1 MVLDLL
7 LMAVAFAAVRSAD
20 AVLLFCSFGLHYL
33 AALTVRRLCFFLIS
47 LFGFRVL
54 VFRSSHYTHEPR
66 LGCAI
71 RGKRA
76 RTCARSSS
84 PVCALNRVFCLLT
97 ARHLLASVVGR

>member
-66 LGCAI
+66 LGCATGASA
-71 RGKRA
+71 RVRA
-76 RTCARSSS
+76 RVRRR
-84 PVCALNRVFCLLT
+84 PFVL
-97 ARHLLASVVGR
+97 